1 VKNQL
6 PKKNTESQWNELWV
20 NFKKGDTNAFGIIYN
35 EHIDF
40 LFNYGKSITRNVEII
55 EDSIQ
60 DLFLYLLSK
69 KDQIIT
75 PNYVQ
80 YYLLKAYKRI
90 LIEKIRIERNTEA
103 RIDDGAMD
111 FEFEI
116 ETEGIEE
123 NELEE
128 RKITLIENLIENLD
142 PKKKE
147 VIFLKF
153 QSGLSYAEIS
163 DIVGVQPSSVKQIVY
178 RVMSSFHEIIKDQA
192 IELLFL
198 FFKRVKH

>member
-1 VKNQL
+1 MKNQL
-6 PKKNTESQWNELWV
+6 PKKNTESQWSELWV
-20 NFKKGDTNAFGIIYN
+20 KFKNGDANAFGIIYN

-60 DLFLYLLSK
+60 DLFLYLLSR

-90 LIEKIRIERNTEA
+90 LIEKIRIERKTEA

-123 NELEE
+123 KEIEE
-128 RKITLIENLIENLD
+128 RKIALIENLIENLD

-178 RVMSSFHEIIKDQA
+178 RVMSSFHEIIKDPA

-198 FFKRVKH
+198 FFKRVSH

>member
-1 VKNQL
+1 MKNQL
-6 PKKNTESQWNELWV
+6 PPPRTESQWSELWAR
-20 NFKKGDTNAFGIIYN
+20 FKNGDPNAFGIIYN

-40 LFNYGKSITRNVEII
+40 LFNYGKSITKNVEII

-60 DLFLYLLSK
+60 DLFLYLLSE

-75 PNYVQ
+75 PNYVR

-90 LIEKIRIERNTEA
+90 LIEKIRSERKTVD
-103 RIDDGAMD
+103 RIDDGAID
-111 FEFEI
+111 FELEI

-123 NELEE
+123 KQIEE
-128 RKITLIENLIENLD
+128 RKIALIEKLIENLD
-142 PKKKE
+142 PQKKE
-147 VIFLKF
+147 IIFLKF

-163 DIVGVQPSSVKQIVY
+163 DIVGIRPSSAKQVVY

-198 FFKRVKH
+198 FFKRVRR

>member
-1 VKNQL
+1 MKNQL
-6 PKKNTESQWNELWV
+6 PKKNTESQWNELWAK
-20 NFKKGDTNAFGIIYN
+20 FKNGDTNAFGIIYN

-40 LFNYGKSITRNVEII
+40 LFNYGKSITKNVGIV

-60 DLFLYLLSK
+60 DLFLYLLSR

-90 LIEKIRIERNTEA
+90 LIEKIRIERKTEA
-103 RIDDGAMD
+103 RIDDGAID

-123 NELEE
+123 KEIEE
-128 RKITLIENLIENLD
+128 RKIALIENMIENLD

-163 DIVGVQPSSVKQIVY
+163 DIVGIRPSSVKQIVY

-198 FFKRVKH
+198 FFRCVKC

>member
-1 VKNQL
+1 MKNQS
-6 PKKNTESQWNELWV
+6 PKKNTELHWHDLWAD
-20 NFKKGDTNAFGIIYN
+20 FKKGDTNAFGIIYN

-40 LFNYGKSITRNVEII
+40 LFNYGRSITRNVEII

-60 DLFLYLLSK
+60 DLFLYLLSR

-75 PNYVQ
+75 PDYVQ

-90 LIEKIRIERNTEA
+90 LIEKIRVERKTET
-103 RIDDGAMD
+103 RIDDEAID
-111 FEFEI
+111 FELEV
-116 ETEGIEE
+116 ETEGISEKEIEE
-123 NELEE
+123 K
-128 RKITLIENLIENLD
+128 KITLIENMIEKLD
-142 PKKKE
+142 SKKKE

-163 DIVGVQPSSVKQIVY
+163 DIVGIRPSSVKQIVY

-198 FFKRVKH
+198 FFRCVRH

>member
-123 NELEE
+123 KEIEE